1 MAYTEFKTGVIKP
14 VEVYREAWDMIK
26 GQFWIVWAVTV
37 VGILIGGVVPI
48 VLMGP
53 MMCGIYLV
61 LLQTFE
67 GRTVDFSHLFKGFDY
82 FLPGLIVSLFVM
94 VPTIILIFS
103 IYIPMMAL
111 AIAGPQLSESEVMA
125 AIAGIV
131 VVEIVIAI
139 FMVCLHTL
147 LFFAFPLIVDRKLS
161 AMEAIKTSA
170 RAVWQNLSGVVGL
183 FVVGFGVAIVG
194 YAMLCIGIYLVLPL
208 MIAASVVAYRKVFPA
223 AATYSI

>member
-1 MAYTEFKTGVIKP
+1 MANTEFKTGVIKP
-14 VEVYREAWDMIK
+14 VEVYREAWEMIK
-26 GQFWIVWAVTV
+26 GQFWMVWAVTV

-67 GRTVDFSHLFKGFDY
+67 GRTVDFAQLFKGFDY

-103 IYIPMMAL
+103 IYVPMFAL
-111 AIAGPQLSESEVMA
+111 AIAGPRMSESEVIVA
-125 AIAGIV
+125 VAGII
-131 VVEIVIAI
+131 VVEVIIALI
-139 FMVCLHTL
+139 MVCLHTL
-147 LFFAFPLIVDRKLS
+147 LYFAFPLIVDRKLS
-161 AMEAIKTSA
+161 AMDAVKTSA
-170 RAVWQNLSGVVGL
+170 RAVWHNLSGIVGM
-183 FVVGFGVAIVG
+183 FVVAFGLALVG

-208 MIAASVVAYRKVFPA
+208 LISANAVAYRKVFPA
-223 AATYSI
+223 IPEYRF